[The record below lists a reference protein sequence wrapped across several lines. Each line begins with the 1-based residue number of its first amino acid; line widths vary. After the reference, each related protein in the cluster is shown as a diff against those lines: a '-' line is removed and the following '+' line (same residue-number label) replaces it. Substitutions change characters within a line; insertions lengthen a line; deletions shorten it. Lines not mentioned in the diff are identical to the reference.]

1 MVVVILGYTG
11 SIGGSIL
18 EKLLKSTSFKIICV
32 GRTIKKKPI

>member
-18 EKLLKSTSFKIICV
+18 ETLVKRNHLKLFVLE
-32 GRTIKKKPI
+32 GQ

>member
-18 EKLLKSTSFKIICV
+18 ETLVKRTSFKIVCV
-32 GRTIKKKPI
+32 EEQ